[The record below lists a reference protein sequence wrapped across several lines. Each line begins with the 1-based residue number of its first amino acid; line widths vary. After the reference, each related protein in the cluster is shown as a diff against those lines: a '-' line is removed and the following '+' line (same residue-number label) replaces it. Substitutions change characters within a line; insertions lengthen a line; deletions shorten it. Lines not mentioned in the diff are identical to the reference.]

1 MASVSLDEGDISN
14 THYLTDVDIQP
25 NYTPLDRARFEIRL
39 LAIEPPQAQAT
50 DPIQCRLV
58 VVSLI
63 DRPEYHALSYHW
75 GDQKDLRPVQ
85 LDSAI
90 TYITHNLE
98 TALRELRRRG
108 ILLVWADALSI
119 NQSDL
124 YEKAAQIQ
132 LMGQIYSRAIACI
145 AWLGASTSTSHD
157 AIIALDKVCNDA
169 FTKAKRRS
177 GRKSSGASYDE
188 VQELHR
194 EHDSQR
200 QAVAALLA
208 RPYWTRKWILQEI
221 VKAKVVQVW
230 CGPDELSLDQVCYVA
245 GGLSWLDPSPGF
257 PQILS
262 LLRVV
267 EQQATSGTPRMT
279 LASALLSTRTSL
291 ATDSRDA
298 IFALLG
304 LTCDGSDLVPM
315 PNYVEPVEDIFVR
328 TSWNMMKGQG
338 QIALLLLARRSRRC
352 SLPSWV
358 PDWSSLAEPLPTWV
372 SAGAGQ
378 TKVEG
383 HRASTSQ
390 DVAGP
395 QIRIRGVILA
405 PIKRLEGGRQPT
417 PRSRVTSRVDA
428 IDVLGSLYSVLMCC
442 PSLLPFSADQDVQ
455 RVASSSAIFSRAY
468 PALSQPTERSKAEVI
483 AGAIVSCVRSSETDC
498 KPFSKIKAMVF
509 AGQTIEQWTEQYESD
524 LAVYQPEQPPKSPVK
539 DRVKELGIRAL
550 LRVGQN
556 KEQRAQFQ
564 RSIAIIEAN
573 MPSQQSLQNARRKE
587 IEHHLNAK
595 AEGNMRLAVAG
606 DPSTF
611 EVVYEKAQPGD
622 LICLLDGCPLRVV
635 LRATAGKQ
643 YEYIGE
649 VCGDHASFADHVAK
663 AEDVAVENIVLV

>member
-1 MASVSLDEGDISN
+1 MACMNPEEDDISN
-14 THYLTDVDIQP
+14 THDLTNVHTRFE
-25 NYTPLDRARFEIRL
+25 YTPLDRARFEIRL
-39 LAIEPPQAQAT
+39 LAIEPPQAQDT
-50 DPIQCRLV
+50 DLITCRLV

-75 GDQKDLRPVQ
+75 GGQKDLRPIQ
-85 LDSAI
+85 LDSTI
-90 TYITHNLE
+90 THITHNLE

-108 ILLVWADALSI
+108 ILLIWADALSI
-119 NQSDL
+119 NQNDL

-132 LMGQIYSRAIACI
+132 LMGQIYSRAITCI
-145 AWLGASTSTSHD
+145 AWLGVSTSTSHD
-157 AIIALDKVCNDA
+157 AIIALDKVCSDA

-177 GRKSSGASYDE
+177 GRRSSGASHDE

-194 EHDSQR
+194 QHDSQR

-230 CGPDELSLDQVCYVA
+230 CGADELSLDQV
-245 GGLSWLDPSPGF
+245 LP
-257 PQILS
+257 

-358 PDWSSLAEPLPTWV
+358 PDWSSLADPLPTWV

-395 QIRIRGVILA
+395 QIRVRAVILA

-428 IDVLGSLYSVLMCC
+428 IDVLGSLYSVLMRC
-442 PSLLPFSADQDVQ
+442 PSLLPFSADQGVR
-455 RVASSSAIFSRAY
+455 RVPSSSAIFSRAY
-468 PALSQPTERSKAEVI
+468 PALSQPTERSKAETI
-483 AGAIVSCVRSSETDC
+483 AGAIVDCVRSANDDS
-498 KPFSKIKAMVF
+498 KPFFNIKAVVF
-509 AGQTIEQWTEQYESD
+509 AGQTIKQWTEQYESD
-524 LAVYQPEQPPKSPVK
+524 LAVYQPEQPPKTLVK

-587 IEHHLNAK
+587 IEHHLDAK
-595 AEGNMRLAVAG
+595 AQGNMRLAVAG
-606 DPSTF
+606 EPSTF

-649 VCGDHASFADHVAK
+649 VCEDHASFADHVAK
-663 AEDVAVENIVLV
+663 AEDVVVKNIMLV